1 MKNFLKNFKKLLD
14 NVGGSVTIRLRL
26 NNDRKSKKRSKMP
39 LISRRRRSK
48 RRPKHLKKRK
58 PINLVNLAVSGLI
71 DLTVSVIGAWII
83 KHLL

>member
-1 MKNFLKNFKKLLD
+1 MKIFLENFKKLLD

-39 LISRRRRSK
+39 LISRRRSK